1 MPQVET
7 AMGPIDVDDIGMCL
21 MHEHII
27 IADWD
32 MRHL

>member
-7 AMGPIDVDDIGMCL
+7 AMGAIDVDDIGMCL

-27 IADWD
+27 IAD
-32 MRHL
+32 